1 MNIPKTINIGGINY
15 QIKYVEELHDDKNM
29 LEGLISFGD
38 CTISLNK
45 SSNEQ
50 VQKMTFIHEVLHG
63 IINHMNIKLKS
74 DDEEEELVEALSK
87 GITQVLS
94 GNNFHP

>member
-15 QIKYVEELHDDKNM
+15 QVKYVEELHDDRNM
-29 LEGLISFGD
+29 LEGLISFVD

-94 GNNFHP
+94 SNDLHP